1 MTKLVG
7 ELIWWLR
14 EYWGKLLGYPI
25 IALAL
30 LALAV
35 VFPYILILYALGIG
49 GYLIS
54 ER

>member
-7 ELIWWLR
+7 ELIWWLM
-14 EYWGKLLGYPI
+14 ENWGKILGYPLI
-25 IALAL
+25 VVGL

-49 GYLIS
+49 GALVRD
-54 ER
+54 E